1 MSVFGDDPV
10 IKHLVGILSHSIID
24 LCNRMQPSIFFN
36 PMSEIF
42 RGGRP
47 GLFDDYWFSSLSHSL
62 VSKPILFAFPCPSH
76 HHLHHSQN
84 GGNASPAAWL
94 KGVKTSR
101 QNMPPPQTLRSRS
114 RQRYPY
120 RNPLTRP
127 PQSILASAIWVS
139 TTPPIRR
146 LRNLWIRVCTML

>member
-1 MSVFGDDPV
+1 MKLSVFGDDPV

-62 VSKPILFAFPCPSH
+62 VSNPILFAPRGLAIPVFTYFLSKVFFFKG
-76 HHLHHSQN
+76 LSQK
-84 GGNASPAAWL
+84 
-94 KGVKTSR
+94 KGTSTSSC
-101 QNMPPPQTLRSRS
+101 QPDFKL
-114 RQRYPY
+114 
-120 RNPLTRP
+120 
-127 PQSILASAIWVS
+127 
-139 TTPPIRR
+139 
-146 LRNLWIRVCTML
+146 